1 MYVSIIEN
9 IILEQFW
16 LFHWKKIYENSKTL
30 IVYNDKLYKSQT
42 FLFWK
47 KKLDI
52 YWKKFDCSAADKL
65 KKFGAILI
73 EEWQILFLKTFG

>member
-1 MYVSIIEN
+1 MQWQTLEKSN
-9 IILEQFW
+9 ISVL
-16 LFHWKKIYENSKTL
+16 
-30 IVYNDKLYKSQT
+30 
-42 FLFWK
+42 K

-52 YWKKFDCSAADKL
+52 YWKKFDCSAAADIL